1 MNKLLIPEWA
11 LQIFVQVAWP
21 HADTDWSPYLEEA
34 CRCFESIV
42 RTIAAFEDVLIV
54 SPEPEA
60 VRLRLGDI
68 SGVHYIACPT
78 NDTWTRDT
86 GFLTLSD
93 GSFCDFQFNGWGMKF
108 AACHDNRINARIFPE
123 MLRTFYQAPT
133 VNPAYTDRL
142 NIVLE
147 GGSVESDG
155 CGTILTTTSCLFAPN
170 RNGFRS
176 KKEADDMLRQAL
188 GALRVLWLDH
198 GHLEGDD
205 TDGHID
211 TLARLCPDDTIL
223 YIRCDNPADTH
234 YEDLKAMEQE
244 LQAFRTADGRP
255 YRLLPLPMAAPMY
268 DDGERLPATYANYL
282 VINGAVLLPTYG
294 QTENDREAAR
304 QLQTAFPDRKII
316 PIDCQIL
323 VRQHG
328 SLHCST
334 MQFPAL

>member
-1 MNKLLIPEWA
+1 MNRFLIPEWA
-11 LQIFVQVAWP
+11 PQTFVEVAWP
-21 HADTDWSPYLEEA
+21 HAGTDWAPYLDEA

-42 RTIAAFEDVLIV
+42 RAIAAFEDVLIV

-68 SGVHYIACPT
+68 RGVHYIACPT

-123 MLRTFYQAPT
+123 ILKRFYPAPA
-133 VNPAYTDRL
+133 VKPAYTDCL
-142 NIVLE
+142 NRVLE

-155 CGTILTTTSCLFAPN
+155 RGTVLTTSGCLFAPN
-170 RNGFRS
+170 RNGF
-176 KKEADDMLRQAL
+176 KTKAEAEQMLHAML
-188 GALRVLWLDH
+188 GAERVLWLDH

-223 YIRCDNPADTH
+223 YIRCDDPEDVH
-234 YEDLKAMEQE
+234 YDDLRAMEEE
-244 LQAFRTADGRP
+244 LKAFRTADGRP
-255 YRLLPLPMAAPMY
+255 YRLIPLPTAAPVY
-268 DDGERLPATYANYL
+268 EDGERLPATYANYL
-282 VINGAVLLPTYG
+282 VINGAVLLPVYG
-294 QTENDREAAR
+294 QADNDKKAVR
-304 QLQTAFPDRKII
+304 QLQTAFPDRDII
-316 PIDCQIL
+316 TVDCQIL

-334 MQFPAL
+334 MQFPLL